1 MSDGEGDAAVLA
13 EEPDP
18 SASLVVPSVVVE
30 APEEEE
36 EVTYDEDPDEVDDR
50 PVEPVHL
57 EQTANSIREQVWA
70 WARRP
75 V

>member
-1 MSDGEGDAAVLA
+1 MSDGEVDAAVLT

-18 SASLVVPSVVVE
+18 SASLVVDAVVVE

-36 EVTYDEDPDEVDDR
+36 EVTYDEDPDEVDDT
-50 PVEPVHL
+50 PVEPADL
-57 EQTANSIREQVWA
+57 EQTANSIQEQVLA
-70 WARRP
+70 WARRL